1 MADQDIIQTTALAV
15 VEQQQKIV
23 GSALVGSAGAGAL
36 AGGDS
41 QGQFDILEQI
51 RELQL
56 KSFRGIKEVVTKLSD
71 MLAFDKDVARRTKED
86 ANELAK
92 ENKNNLS
99 GPGND
104 VGGGGDETKGE
115 EKAKGLAALSGFFAG
130 LPGVAAIGKL
140 LAPITA
146 FFGKSGVLFKLFGR
160 FGPLGAIILGFTILY
175 KYSDEIMKALAPALD
190 KIKELVV
197 KLQPVIDVLMAIG
210 DFLIKGI
217 IEGIG
222 QAISFVIGTVEKFID
237 GFTKLFSG
245 DIIGGLN
252 DIFEGIVRAILTVPL
267 MIINFLTPL
276 FKNLVDL
283 IAPAW
288 DNMVET
294 VHTKI
299 GEIFTGIGNFFT
311 GLVSSIAG
319 FFVDN
324 FNIAKVKIM
333 ADIQGMMDFMG
344 SIITTVKDAFSSAY
358 DSIVTFVTDLPGRIL
373 GFVANMFSPIID
385 FFAGIGNRIKIAVN
399 GIIDSL
405 PLPKFVKEKMKFDI
419 EPTKPE
425 LDTVGTGDAGV
436 AEKIAS
442 DAREG
447 TETIGGKY
455 NFQDG
460 VLQENGKNLE
470 VHSLGFAE
478 SIADTI
484 GEQVK
489 VAMDK
494 KTGKFVVV
502 KNDLTLAEGPKS
514 TITGPDN
521 ISDILGSNS
530 LDKNMKTPAISI
542 PTPEFVPNSPII
554 INKGGDTNNASVQ
567 TKSETYTGPLETGI
581 DPYFDR
587 ASYNSF

>member
-41 QGQFDILEQI
+41 QSQFDILEQI
-51 RELQL
+51 RDLQM
-56 KSFRGIKEVVTKLSD
+56 KSFRGIQEVVKKLSD
-71 MLAFDKDVARRTKED
+71 MLSFDENLANRTKED

-92 ENKNNLS
+92 ESKSNQGLVS
-99 GPGND
+99 DGD
-104 VGGGGDETKGE
+104 SGGDKEGE
-115 EKAKGLAALSGFFAG
+115 EKAKGLSAFTGFLAG
-130 LPGVAAIGKL
+130 LPGVGAIGKL
-140 LAPITA
+140 LTPITA
-146 FFGKSGVLFKLFGR
+146 FFGKSGMLFKLFGR
-160 FGPLGAIILGFTILY
+160 FGPLGAIILGFTVLY
-175 KYSDEIMKALAPALD
+175 KYSDEIVKALTPALD

-197 KLQPVIDVLMAIG
+197 KLQPVIDVFMAIG

-217 IEGIG
+217 LQGIG
-222 QAISFVIGTVEKFID
+222 QALSFVIGTIEGFID
-237 GFTKLFSG
+237 GFTKLFTG
-245 DIIGGLN
+245 DFTGGLSQ
-252 DIFEGIVRAILTVPL
+252 IFESILKVIFAVPL

-283 IAPAW
+283 IAEPW
-288 DNMVET
+288 NNMVET

-299 GEIFTGIGNFFT
+299 GELFTGISDFFS
-311 GLVSSIAG
+311 GIYHSVIG

-324 FNIAKVKIM
+324 FNIAKEVISN
-333 ADIQGMMDFMG
+333 DIKSMMNFMG
-344 SIITTVKDAFSSAY
+344 SIITTVKDAFSNAY

-385 FFAGIGNRIKIAVN
+385 FFAGIGNRIKMAVN

-530 LDKNMKTPAISI
+530 LDKNIKTPGISI
-542 PTPEFVPNSPII
+542 PTIETGSNAPII

-587 ASYNSF
+587 ASYNGA

>member
-1 MADQDIIQTTALAV
+1 MADQDMIQTTALAV

-56 KSFRGIKEVVTKLSD
+56 KSFRGIKEVVTKLSE
-71 MLAFDKDVARRTKED
+71 MLAFDENVASRTKED

-92 ENKNNLS
+92 ENQGKLS
-99 GPGND
+99 GSGSD
-104 VGGGGDETKGE
+104 VGDGGDEKEGE

-140 LAPITA
+140 LTPITA
-146 FFGKSGVLFKLFGR
+146 FFGKSGMLFKLFGR

-222 QAISFVIGTVEKFID
+222 QAISFVIGTVETFID

-245 DIIGGLN
+245 DIIGGLS

-267 MIINFLTPL
+267 MIVNFLTPL
-276 FKNLVDL
+276 FKNIVGLM
-283 IAPAW
+283 AEPW
-288 DNMVET
+288 DNMVNSI
-294 VHTKI
+294 HTFFGNLFTSI
-299 GEIFTGIGNFFT
+299 GE
-311 GLVSSIAG
+311 
-319 FFVDN
+319 
-324 FNIAKVKIM
+324 M
-333 ADIQGMMDFMG
+333 FMNVYNN
-344 SIITTVKDAFSSAY
+344 VKD
-358 DSIVTFVTDLPGRIL
+358 FVTSLPDRFI
-373 GFVANMFSPIID
+373 GFVTNMFAPIID
-385 FFAGIGNRIKIAVN
+385 FFAGIGDRIKTAVN

-405 PLPKFVKEKMKFDI
+405 PLPKFVKDKMKF
-419 EPTKPE
+419 ETEATKAADERIDETGVKGKYVDDSITGMQRERMTGGGATMNEAFAEAKGEKYGSAKISKSGTSGYDSASGIMTPAE
-425 LDTVGTGDAGV
+425 FSEYNKLDTNGQMDYLKNLDAKEQERRRMIDKLMN
-436 AEKIAS
+436 EKITFDNKNRDYIAKYKTTPDEMMSPDDKMLQDDKFQRQAKIQAS
-442 DAREG
+442 
-447 TETIGGKY
+447 
-455 NFQDG
+455 
-460 VLQENGKNLE
+460 
-470 VHSLGFAE
+470 
-478 SIADTI
+478 SI
-484 GEQVK
+484 K
-489 VAMDK
+489 
-494 KTGKFVVV
+494 
-502 KNDLTLAEGPKS
+502 PS
-514 TITGPDN
+514 DN
-521 ISDILGSNS
+521 
-530 LDKNMKTPAISI
+530 KQA
-542 PTPEFVPNSPII
+542 PII
-554 INKGGDTNNASVQ
+554 IQKGGDTNNASVQ
-567 TKSETYTGPLETGI
+567 TKSETYTGPLDTGI

>member
-56 KSFRGIKEVVTKLSD
+56 KSFRGIKEVVTKLSE
-71 MLAFDKDVARRTKED
+71 MLAFDENVASRTKED

-92 ENKNNLS
+92 ENQGKLS
-99 GPGND
+99 GSGSD
-104 VGGGGDETKGE
+104 VGDGGDEKEGE

-140 LAPITA
+140 LTPITA
-146 FFGKSGVLFKLFGR
+146 FFGKSGMLFKLFGR

-222 QAISFVIGTVEKFID
+222 QAISFVIGTVETFID

-245 DIIGGLN
+245 DIIGGLS

-267 MIINFLTPL
+267 MIVNFLTPL
-276 FKNLVDL
+276 FKNIVGLM
-283 IAPAW
+283 AEPW
-288 DNMVET
+288 DNMVNSI
-294 VHTKI
+294 HTFFGNLFTSI
-299 GEIFTGIGNFFT
+299 GE
-311 GLVSSIAG
+311 
-319 FFVDN
+319 
-324 FNIAKVKIM
+324 M
-333 ADIQGMMDFMG
+333 FMNVYNN
-344 SIITTVKDAFSSAY
+344 VKD
-358 DSIVTFVTDLPGRIL
+358 FVTSLPDRFI
-373 GFVANMFSPIID
+373 GFVTNMFAPIID
-385 FFAGIGNRIKIAVN
+385 FFAGIGDRIKTAVN

-405 PLPKFVKEKMKFDI
+405 PLPKFVKDKMKF
-419 EPTKPE
+419 ETEATKAADERIDETGVKGKYVDDSITGMQRERMTGGGATMNEAFAEAKGEKYGSAKISKSGTSGYDSASGIMTPAE
-425 LDTVGTGDAGV
+425 FSEYNKLDTNGQMDYLKNLDAKEQERRRMIDKLKN
-436 AEKIAS
+436 EKITFDNKNKDYIDKYKTAPDEMMSPDDRMLQDDKFQRQAKIQAS
-442 DAREG
+442 
-447 TETIGGKY
+447 
-455 NFQDG
+455 
-460 VLQENGKNLE
+460 
-470 VHSLGFAE
+470 
-478 SIADTI
+478 SI
-484 GEQVK
+484 K
-489 VAMDK
+489 
-494 KTGKFVVV
+494 
-502 KNDLTLAEGPKS
+502 PS
-514 TITGPDN
+514 DN
-521 ISDILGSNS
+521 
-530 LDKNMKTPAISI
+530 KQT
-542 PTPEFVPNSPII
+542 PII
-554 INKGGDTNNASVQ
+554 IQKGGDTNNATVQ
-567 TKSETYTGPLETGI
+567 QKSETYTGPLDTGI